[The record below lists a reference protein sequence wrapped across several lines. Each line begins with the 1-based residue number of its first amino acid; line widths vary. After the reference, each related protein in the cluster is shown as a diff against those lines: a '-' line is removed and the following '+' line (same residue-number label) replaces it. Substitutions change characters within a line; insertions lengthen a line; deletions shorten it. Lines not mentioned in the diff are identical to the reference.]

1 MAYFILFYNYI
12 KIKIKKKYYKNK
24 NKNNIYPLYILF
36 YKG

>member
-24 NKNNIYPLYILF
+24 NKNNIYPLYIF
-36 YKG
+36 IYEG